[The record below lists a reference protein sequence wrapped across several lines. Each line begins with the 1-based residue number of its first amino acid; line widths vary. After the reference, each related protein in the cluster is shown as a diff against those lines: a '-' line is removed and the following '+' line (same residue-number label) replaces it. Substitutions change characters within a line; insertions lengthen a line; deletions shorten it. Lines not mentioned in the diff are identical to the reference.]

1 MQLIVALAAAV
12 EAGYGYGYGRGY
24 GYGGYRSYGY
34 GKREAEAEPGY
45 GYGRGYGYGG
55 YGYRSYGYGKSE
67 AVAPAAHA
75 IHKRQVEL
83 LAALPLVAGAG
94 LLATGFGGYGRRGY
108 GRGYR
113 YGKRSAQAALAPAVH
128 AIHKR
133 QVELAAVAAF
143 GGAALLGAAATG
155 FGGYGR
161 GYRRGYRYGKR
172 SAEADASLLY
182 AGHHGYAGALGYGY
196 AGLPYTYGAYPIH
209 VPSLVA
215 YPNGAVTPVD
225 EPAVQAAKAD
235 HFAAKAAA
243 YAAAPLAIAAAPIAV
258 APAAHIIHK
267 RQAGLALAGATLL
280 GYGLAGSYGGK
291 YRGGYRYG
299 KRSADPGYGYR
310 SYGYGRRYGGY
321 GYGYR
326 SYGYGY

>member
-1 MQLIVALAAAV
+1 MFKLVLIVALAAAV

-24 GYGGYRSYGY
+24 GYGGYGYRSYGY
-34 GKREAEAEPGY
+34 GKREAEAEPGYGY

-55 YGYRSYGYGKSE
+55 YGYRSYGYGKRE
-67 AVAPAAHA
+67 AVASHTVE
-75 IHKRQVEL
+75 KRQ
-83 LAALPLVAGAG
+83 A
-94 LLATGFGGYGRRGY
+94 
-108 GRGYR
+108 
-113 YGKRSAQAALAPAVH
+113 
-128 AIHKR
+128 
-133 QVELAAVAAF
+133 ELAAVAAF

-182 AGHHGYAGALGYGY
+182 GGHYGYAGALGYGY
-196 AGLPYTYGAYPIH
+196 AGLPYTYGAYNYGIH
-209 VPSLVA
+209 VPALQA
-215 YPNGAVTPVD
+215 HPNGAVTPVD

-280 GYGLAGSYGGK
+280 GYGLAGSYGAK
-291 YRGGYRYG
+291 YRGGYGRRYG
-299 KRSADPGYGYR
+299 KRSAEPGYGYR